1 TQTGSYNITS
11 FTMNLPITLKVGT
24 NEIALLSV
32 TVGWQIGLKGEQQS
46 LYSDAG
52 TNAVQWDSG
61 INPPNQTALMWYK
74 TEFNAPKGNNAV
86 ALDLSTM
93 SKGQAWVNGHH
104 IGRYFPSFTA
114 PTDGCSDS
122 CDYRGTY
129 SPANCAT
136 SCGKASQEWYHL
148 PRSWLHPTNN
158 VLVLLEEIGGDSSGI
173 SFRTRHVDTIC
184 GHVSQ
189 DSPTMNLIYEKSE
202 GIKDYP
208 HLDLQC
214 SSGQHISS
222 ITFASFGT
230 PQGSCGKFYRGSCH
244 ETMSSDIIET
254 LCLDQ
259 EECSIPVSED
269 IFGKQC
275 ADPVKSLAVEAVCSY

>member
-32 TVGWQIGLKGEQQS
+32 TVGWQNYGPFFDTWEAGINGPVMILGLKNGTKELSFQKWYYQIGLKGEQQS

-74 TEFNAPKGNNAV
+74 TEFNAPKGDNVV

-136 SCGKASQEWYHL
+136 NCGKASQEW
-148 PRSWLHPTNN
+148 
-158 VLVLLEEIGGDSSGI
+158 
-173 SFRTRHVDTIC
+173 
-184 GHVSQ
+184 
-189 DSPTMNLIYEKSE
+189 
-202 GIKDYP
+202 
-208 HLDLQC
+208 
-214 SSGQHISS
+214 
-222 ITFASFGT
+222 
-230 PQGSCGKFYRGSCH
+230 
-244 ETMSSDIIET
+244 
-254 LCLDQ
+254 
-259 EECSIPVSED
+259 
-269 IFGKQC
+269 
-275 ADPVKSLAVEAVCSY
+275 